1 MATFYDIA
9 RKTRNALPYMQNYAG
24 GIGSGMARNSAPAG
38 MGQGFIQPD
47 YYTPPGMANRTV
59 FFENADPQMQYSTFA
74 DAVAATGGDIDQERK
89 VAYMN
94 AQEAEKRRQAQQK
107 MALALM
113 QEQRQREKNRQLA
126 VGRQNALMADIA
138 RANRTQMS
146 KEEDRKNAAIYR
158 AGLLDPKNA
167 GRYLRQYKGNQE
179 ETDLFRLAMADAAKT
194 NTQQDLNKKRIEGGN
209 LYSLISPSVQYGNM
223 EGFRNF
229 NLKQGDLPEQYE
241 NALRLQADRYDNIA
255 DNNEKIAAAGLKRRG
270 ELKALIASAKAD
282 DKSTEADKLQ
292 RELEKLDFDYTEK
305 GLWGRSAD
313 NNFVNVW
320 TEDKKPR
327 WRGEIFSKS
336 TEPDQGAYINF
347 SNQTS
352 EAEVA
357 AEIQRRNAAR
367 EAARREQLERD
378 AAFRAQRSPEQVDA
392 EQRREFA
399 DLQRQ
404 LDYARANPYS
414 PATER
419 FFRENP
425 TRRSESAIQ
434 MPDWDESNAVIDTAQ
449 AALVDDTGTM
459 SDEEKERK
467 EAEYRR
473 YVEVTEKDRIY
484 GPDRLSIEERQDE
497 MDWVYGRGRYKYNP
511 LSQSHPSDPYP
522 LPVAPTAPT
531 VPTVPGQP
539 LDDPGASAV
548 PGGQDMADAL
558 NLALT
563 VAPGQTSLRPEQ
575 EELIKAT
582 DIRNRASARFGL
594 SRDEYRG
601 MVIGEAAAI
610 AGVSVAELNDPA
622 VQATLNMRNLLERA
636 SARVSKNHYIKD

>member
-59 FFENADPQMQYSTFA
+59 FFENADPQMQYSNFA

-113 QEQRQREKNRQLA
+113 EEQRQREKNRQLA
-126 VGRQNALMADIA
+126 VSRQNALMADIA
-138 RANRTQMS
+138 RANRTEMN

-167 GRYLRQYKGNQE
+167 DRYLRQYKGNQE

-194 NTQQDLNKKRIEGGN
+194 NTQEELNKRRIEGGN
-209 LYSLISPSVQYGNM
+209 LYSLISPSVQYGNR

-255 DNNEKIAAAGLKRRG
+255 DDNEKVAAAGLKRRG
-270 ELKALIASAKAD
+270 ELKALIATAKAES
-282 DKSTEADKLQ
+282 KSSEADKLQ
-292 RELEKLDFDYTEK
+292 KELERLDFDYTSK

-327 WRGEIFSKS
+327 WRGEIFEGSA
-336 TEPDQGAYINF
+336 EPDQSSFIDF

-378 AAFRAQRSPEQVDA
+378 AAFRAQRSPEQVNA

-399 DLQRQ
+399 ETQRQ

-434 MPDWDESNAVIDTAQ
+434 MPDWDGA
-449 AALVDDTGTM
+449 GM
-459 SDEEKERK
+459 SSP
-467 EAEYRR
+467 
-473 YVEVTEKDRIY
+473 EVNQ
-484 GPDRLSIEERQDE
+484 P
-497 MDWVYGRGRYKYNP
+497 NP
-511 LSQSHPSDPYP
+511 LSQSPTVTPA
-522 LPVAPTAPT
+522 PV
-531 VPTVPGQP
+531 VPTVPVQP
-539 LDDPGASAV
+539 LDDPGANAV
-548 PGGQDMADAL
+548 TGGQEIADAL

-563 VAPGQTSLRPEQ
+563 LTPGQTSLRPEQ

-582 DIRNRASARFGL
+582 DIRNRASERFGL

>member
-47 YYTPPGMANRTV
+47 YYTPPGVANRTV
-59 FFENADPQMQYSTFA
+59 FFENADPQMQYSSFA

-167 GRYLRQYKGNQE
+167 DRYLRQYKGSQE

-255 DNNEKIAAAGLKRRG
+255 NNNEKIAAAGLKRRG

-282 DKSTEADKLQ
+282 NKSTEADKLQ

-327 WRGEIFSKS
+327 WRGEIFEGS
-336 TEPDQGAYINF
+336 TEPDQSSFIDF

-378 AAFRAQRSPEQVDA
+378 AAFRARRSPEQVEA

-434 MPDWDESNAVIDTAQ
+434 MPDWDEA
-449 AALVDDTGTM
+449 GM
-459 SDEEKERK
+459 SSP
-467 EAEYRR
+467 
-473 YVEVTEKDRIY
+473 EVNQ
-484 GPDRLSIEERQDE
+484 P
-497 MDWVYGRGRYKYNP
+497 NP
-511 LSQSHPSDPYP
+511 LSQSPTVTPA
-522 LPVAPTAPT
+522 PV
-531 VPTVPGQP
+531 VPTVPVQP

-548 PGGQDMADAL
+548 TGGQEMADAL

-563 VAPGQTSLRPEQ
+563 LAPGQTSLTPEQ
-575 EELIKAT
+575 EELIEAT
-582 DIRNRASARFGL
+582 DIRNRASERFGL

-610 AGVSVAELNDPA
+610 AGVSLVELNDPA